1 MLVLPALRQSTQPD
15 PIHAV
20 SAKDAVARFGTDAA
34 RGLAAVVAAE
44 RQARYGSNS
53 LPEQEPTSAMAL
65 VAAQFRDAL
74 VLLLLAAAAVSA
86 LLGEWIDTAVIAAIV
101 VLNAALGVVQEGRAE
116 RAARA
121 VRTLLSPHAVIIREG
136 SIEEIHAAG
145 LVPGDVVLLAAGDRV
160 PADGRLLEATRLEMD
175 ESSMTGESAP
185 VGKRAE
191 PPAPAE
197 AILSERSTAV
207 LCGTTVTRG
216 RARVLVTATG
226 TGTELGRIAAGVL
239 RQPPATPL
247 ERRLD
252 RLAGQLL
259 RAAIVICLALATLSW
274 AHGESLG
281 ASLEVGIALAV
292 AAVPE
297 GLVAVVTITLA
308 LGMRRLAERG
318 AIVRRLRAVETL
330 GSTTVICTDKTGTL
344 TTNRMT
350 VARLLAADGAS
361 EDELLRGA
369 VIASEDS
376 HDPSEA
382 AIVAAANERDLRRAE
397 LLRGKRVVGGEPFD
411 SERKMMSVVVADGD
425 EGRIAYVKGAP
436 EVLFPRLAE
445 PLPVDGLER
454 EARNW
459 ASDGNRV
466 LMVARRRHIPERVNP
481 EEELE
486 PLGLIGLVDPVRE
499 GARKSVE
506 IARLAGIRT
515 IMITGDHPNTAIAVA
530 RACRIASGSRPF
542 VVTGAELDRIDDAEL
557 RERIGEIDV
566 LARVVPEHKSRVVAA
581 LQEDGQVVA
590 MTGDGVN
597 DALALA
603 AADIGVAM
611 GRGGSDAA
619 IDAAEL
625 VLTDNS
631 FPTLVAA
638 VEGGR
643 RIYANI
649 VHFVNFLLAA
659 NAGEVLLFALA
670 VLPGLGAPLTVAQIL
685 LVNLLTDGLPAVAL
699 GVDPAD
705 RETMRRPPRD
715 PAEDMLG
722 PLRWRLAVGGIATGT
737 AAFVAFLIGDADG
750 TATAQTMAFTTV
762 VFAQLGYV
770 YAVRSDGLF
779 LRASANRS
787 LNAAVVISAL
797 IAAAALA
804 LPPLREA
811 FSTVPLS
818 PGQFAAALALA
829 TVPLVATEILKAWE
843 RRAGGRARY

>member
-1 MLVLPALRQSTQPD
+1 MKAHDESPHYAIAATQAAARLGCD
-15 PIHAV
+15 PVGGLAV
-20 SAKDAVARFGTDAA
+20 AEAAERRARFGPNRLPDEAPPSSAA
-34 RGLAAVVAAE
+34 LIVR
-44 RQARYGSNS
+44 
-53 LPEQEPTSAMAL
+53 
-65 VAAQFRDAL
+65 QFRNAL
-74 VLLLLAAAAVSA
+74 VLLLLAAAFVSA
-86 LLGEWIDTAVIAAIV
+86 LLEEWVDTAVIVAIV
-101 VLNAALGVVQEGRAE
+101 VLNAALGAVQEGRAE

-121 VRTLLSPHAVIIREG
+121 VRRLLSSRAVVVRGNSTAEVD
-136 SIEEIHAAG
+136 AAD
-145 LVPGDVVLLAAGDRV
+145 LVPGDVVLLSAGDRV
-160 PADGRLLEATRLEMD
+160 PADGRLLEATRLELD

-185 VGKRAE
+185 VAKRAE
-191 PPAPAE
+191 PPAPPSA
-197 AILSERSTAV
+197 LLPDRPTAV

-216 RARVLVTATG
+216 RGRMLVTETG
-226 TGTELGRIAAGVL
+226 IGTELAKIASAARRL
-239 RQPPATPL
+239 PPATPL

-259 RAAIVICLALATLSW
+259 RAAIAICVVLAALSW
-274 AHGESLG
+274 LHGESLG

-330 GSTTVICTDKTGTL
+330 GSATVICTDKTGTL

-350 VARLLAADGAS
+350 VSRLLAAGGVD

-369 VIASEDS
+369 VIASGDV
-376 HDPSEA
+376 HDPGEA
-382 AIVAAANERDLRRAE
+382 AIASAAGGRKVRRSE
-397 LLRGKRVVGGEPFD
+397 LLRGRTVVGGEPFD
-411 SERKMMSVVVADGD
+411 SDRKRMSVVVANGDGK
-425 EGRIAYVKGAP
+425 RTSFVKGAP
-436 EVLFPRLAE
+436 EVLLPRLAE
-445 PLPVDGLER
+445 PAAARSLER
-454 EARNW
+454 EARTW
-459 ASDGNRV
+459 ASEGTRV
-466 LMVARRRHIPERVNP
+466 MMVACRRGVP
-481 EEELE
+481 EEADAEEALE
-486 PLGLIGLVDPVRE
+486 PLGLLGLVDPVRE
-499 GARKSVE
+499 GARESVE

-515 IMITGDHPNTAIAVA
+515 IMITGDHPRTALAVA
-530 RACRIASGSRPF
+530 RACGIGPGGEPT
-542 VVTGAELDRIDDAEL
+542 VLTGAELDPIGDAEL
-557 RERIGEIDV
+557 RERIASVDV

-581 LQEDGQVVA
+581 LQGNGEVVA

-597 DALALA
+597 DTPALA

-649 VHFVNFLLAA
+649 VRFVNFLLAA

-705 RETMRRPPRD
+705 RETMRRPPRS
-715 PAEDMLG
+715 PGEGLLG
-722 PLRWRLAVGGIATGT
+722 PLRWRLALGGLATGT
-737 AAFVAFLIGDADG
+737 AAFAAFLIGEADG
-750 TATAQTMAFTTV
+750 DATAQTMAFTTV

-770 YAVRSDGLF
+770 YAVRGDGFF
-779 LRASANRS
+779 LRVKANWA
-787 LNAAVVISAL
+787 LNAAVALSAL
-797 IAAAALA
+797 VAIAVLAA
-804 LPPLREA
+804 PPLREA

-818 PGQFAAALALA
+818 VDRLSIALALA
-829 TVPLVATEILKAWE
+829 TAPLLATEVFKAW
-843 RRAGGRARY
+843 RRRMAEE